1 MRYAE
6 CVAVTRRSTR
16 NTQLWVGLL
25 MGVLTTLFSA
35 SAFAQTSGPS
45 AALTTGAVVLHY
57 LPDGVTESSH
67 PNGSQP
73 SWLSNADCQ
82 QNVIV
87 RVPITMTNLPTNDVM
102 QVWAGANGVD
112 CTQAA
117 NLSGTTQACW
127 QVVSG
132 GIAPVTSTTIDIK
145 AQDIIAP
152 LELPIGQK
160 PAQYTPGTVAACS
173 TVTQSGP
180 IPITIYF
187 LFANGAVTSSG
198 ADGTAATYAL
208 SVALIGPAAPTGITV
223 ADGDTFLKVDWTPT
237 TDSNTQGFQLFCDP
251 PPGKEP
257 AIQDGASGATVVDSS
272 TIEVCNGSTIDGG
285 FDDAGNPLPDI
296 VVDSG
301 CHYENVSTTSTS
313 GGVCVSSEIVSGGG
327 TVTTTGDDESVD
339 TTDTT
344 DDEGGT
350 DTVVTNV
357 TPPPADI
364 GNYLCGPGANLGSPT
379 SSEATLSGLKNG
391 VTYVVGVAAY
401 DVVGNIGPMGVGTGS
416 NLCGEPAKGLDF
428 FDVYNADGGGA
439 GGGFCSFDKTQ
450 PVGTSAF
457 AVVGLASL
465 VSVIR
470 RRKKNSK
477 TSRDLRS

>member
-1 MRYAE
+1 MALLAAIG
-6 CVAVTRRSTR
+6 VIFSST
-16 NTQLWVGLL
+16 
-25 MGVLTTLFSA
+25 SA
-35 SAFAQTSGPS
+35 SAQTSGPS

-57 LPDGVTESSH
+57 APDGVTPSSH

-82 QNVIV
+82 QNIIV
-87 RVPITMTNLPTNDVM
+87 RVPITITGLPTSDTM

-112 CTQAA
+112 CTQAT

-132 GIAPVTSTTIDIK
+132 GIAPQTAITVDIK

-173 TVTQSGP
+173 SVTQSGP
-180 IPITIYF
+180 IPITLYF
-187 LFANGAVTSSG
+187 LFANGALGSSG

-223 ADGDTFLKVDWTPT
+223 NDGDTFLKVDWTPT
-237 TDSNTQGFQLFCDP
+237 TDSNTQGFYLFCDP

-257 AIQDGASGATVVDSS
+257 AVQDGASGATVTDSS
-272 TIEVCNGSTIDGG
+272 LVEVCNDTTEDGG
-285 FDDAGNPLPDI
+285 FDDAGNYLGDI
-296 VVDSG
+296 TVDGG
-301 CHYENVSTTSTS
+301 CHYENQSSTSTS
-313 GGVCVSSEIVSGGG
+313 GGVCVSTEIVSGGG
-327 TVTTTGDDESVD
+327 TVTTTGDDETD

-344 DDEGGT
+344 DDSGT
-350 DTVVTNV
+350 TTVVTNV

-364 GNYLCGPGANLGSPT
+364 LNYLCGSGATLGSPT
-379 SSEATLSGLKNG
+379 SSEATLSGLKND
-391 VTYVVGVAAY
+391 VSYVVGVAAY
-401 DVVGNIGPMGVGTGS
+401 DVVGNVGPMGSPMCGS
-416 NLCGEPAKGLDF
+416 PAKGLDF
-428 FDVYNADGGGA
+428 FDVYNQDGGGA

-457 AVVGLASL
+457 ALVGLASL
-465 VSVIR
+465 ISVIR

-477 TSRDLRS
+477 TSRDTRS

>member
-6 CVAVTRRSTR
+6 CVAVIQRSTR
-16 NTQLWVGLL
+16 KTQLLVGLL
-25 MGVLTTLFSA
+25 AGGGALFSA
-35 SAFAQTSGPS
+35 TSAFAQTTGPS

-57 LPDGVTESSH
+57 LPDGVTSSSH

-82 QNVIV
+82 QNIIV
-87 RVPITMTNLPTNDVM
+87 RVPITMTGLPTSDTM

-112 CTQAA
+112 CTVAA

-127 QVVSG
+127 QVYNG
-132 GIAPVTSTTIDIK
+132 GIAPVTATTVDLR

-152 LELPIGQK
+152 LELAIGQK
-160 PAQYTPGTVAACS
+160 PVQYTPGTIAACS
-173 TVTQSGP
+173 SVTQSGP
-180 IPITIYF
+180 IPVTIYF
-187 LFANGAVTSSG
+187 LFANGALASSG
-198 ADGTAATYAL
+198 ADGTAATYGL
-208 SVALIGPAAPTGITV
+208 SIALIGPAAPTGITV
-223 ADGDTFLKVDWTPT
+223 NDGDTFLKVDWTPT

-257 AIQDGASGATVVDSS
+257 AISDSGQSGATVVDSS
-272 TIEVCNGSTIDGG
+272 TVEVCNDTTLDGG
-285 FDDAGNPLPDI
+285 FDEAGDYLGDI
-296 VVDSG
+296 TVDGG
-301 CHYENVSTTSTS
+301 CHYENVSTTSTV
-313 GGVCVSSEIVSGGG
+313 GGVCVSNEIVSGGG
-327 TVTTTGDDESVD
+327 TVSTTGDTEDDS
-339 TTDTT
+339 TDTT

-350 DTVVTNV
+350 TTVVTNV

-364 GNYLCGPGANLGSPT
+364 GNYSCGSGANLGSPT

-416 NLCGEPAKGLDF
+416 NQCGEPAKGLDF
-428 FDVYNADGGGA
+428 FDAYNADGGGA

-457 AVVGLASL
+457 ALVGLASL
-465 VSVIR
+465 VSIIR
-470 RRKKNSK
+470 RRKNKSK
-477 TSRDLRS
+477 TSRGA